1 MTESHT
7 TGKNR
12 LPDAVQTALHQA
24 LTDIA
29 HDLGYQT
36 IDEVPSNLTPV
47 QAATVLGV
55 NNNTLAQWRH
65 HGTYP
70 LVYRKTGRTI
80 RYPVRSVALFLL
92 ERTYQQAHK
101 PCYCLADLQTA
112 KAALFPS
119 LNNGV

>member
-1 MTESHT
+1 MTKGHT

-12 LPDAVQTALHQA
+12 LPDAVQTALHET
-24 LTDIA
+24 LTEIA
-29 HDLGYQT
+29 HDLGYLS
-36 IDEVPSNLTPV
+36 IDELPSNLT
-47 QAATVLGV
+47 ATQTATILGV

-65 HGTYP
+65 HGSYSLT
-70 LVYRKTGRTI
+70 YRKMGRTI
-80 RYPVRSVALFLL
+80 RYPARAVALFLL

-112 KAALFPS
+112 KAAIFPS